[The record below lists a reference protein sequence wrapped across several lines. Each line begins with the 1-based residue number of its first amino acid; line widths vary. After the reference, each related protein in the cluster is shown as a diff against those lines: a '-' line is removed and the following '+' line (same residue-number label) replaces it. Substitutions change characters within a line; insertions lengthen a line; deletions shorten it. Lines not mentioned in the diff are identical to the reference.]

1 MAIIPLSAP
10 RLKRVVPLIVAVAL
24 LMENVD
30 SSVLSTSLPAMAVDL
45 ATDPIHLKL
54 VLTSYLLALAV
65 FIPASGWAADRF
77 GARVVFR
84 GAILVFALGSVGITL
99 AAMVL
104 ELCGTSAPDLGNFP
118 YVFALVADLAFA
130 SALIFARL
138 HPDARQ
144 NLVKAKATR

>member
-84 GAILVFALGSVGITL
+84 AAILVFALGSVGITL

-118 YVFALVADLAFA
+118 YVFALVAGFAFA

-138 HPDARQ
+138 HPDAGQ